1 MPGRSIRIFLID
13 GTPSGLRTA
22 EIGLSTIKALVIPRA
37 SLSAGSKRQEV
48 QRTGVYILVGKD
60 SDNPG
65 LYKLYVG
72 EGDNIL
78 NRLSAHNKD
87 AEKDFWEE
95 AVLFVSKAENLNK
108 AQGRFLEARLI
119 ALAKQAK
126 RATVTNVAGPNVEGW
141 LTEAD
146 EVEMEEFIAQ
156 ARLLIGTLGYNL
168 FESTITLAQQAPL
181 LLAPQAGLPEFVY
194 AGVGFSGICVV
205 DLENGQFIVK
215 ANSKARKQEAPALQA
230 SYKNLRAQ
238 LKQSGVLVEEG
249 DSFSFGQDYAF
260 SSITAAA
267 QVVSGQTV
275 SGRTAWKT
283 QDGGKSFA
291 EWEDEQL
298 PPPEGD

>member
-37 SLSAGSKRQEV
+37 SLSAGSKRKEV

-65 LYKLYVG
+65 LYKIYVG

-87 AEKDFWEE
+87 PDKDFWEE
-95 AVLFVSKAENLNK
+95 AVLFVSKAENLNE

-119 ALAKQAK
+119 TLAKQAK
-126 RATVTNVAGPNVEGW
+126 RTTVTNVVGPDVEGW

-146 EVEMEEFIAQ
+146 EVEMEEFIGQ

-168 FESTITLAQQAPL
+168 FEPTVTLAQQAPL
-181 LLAPQAGLPEFVY
+181 LLPAQAGLPEFVY
-194 AGVGFSGICVV
+194 AGGGYSGTCVV
-205 DLENGQFIVK
+205 DLENGRFVVK
-215 ANSKARKQEAPALQA
+215 ANSKARKQEGAALQG

-238 LKQSGVLVEEG
+238 LQQSGVLAEEG
-249 DSFSFGQDYAF
+249 ESLSFVQDYAF
-260 SSITAAA
+260 TSITAAA

-275 SGRTAWKT
+275 TGRNAWKMK
-283 QDGGKSFA
+283 DGGKTFG

-298 PPPEGD
+298 PPPADE